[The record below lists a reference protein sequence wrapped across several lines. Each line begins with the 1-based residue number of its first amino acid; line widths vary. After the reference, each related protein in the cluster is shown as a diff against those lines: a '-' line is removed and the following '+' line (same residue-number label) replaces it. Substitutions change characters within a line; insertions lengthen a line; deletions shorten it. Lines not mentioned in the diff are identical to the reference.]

1 MLGLD
6 SFLWRGIEMES
17 TSSKHNFLVTS
28 TRVIVNTAMVV
39 ISTRVQPLFLAPK
52 KYALTTLCKILIGIL
67 RGALCLLNWHHVP
80 AAAASG

>member
-6 SFLWRGIEMES
+6 SFLWRGIEMEY

-28 TRVIVNTAMVV
+28 TRLVLNTAIVM

-52 KYALTTLCKILIGIL
+52 NYALTALCKILIGIL

>member
-1 MLGLD
+1 MLGFSGD
-6 SFLWRGIEMES
+6 FNAHGF
-17 TSSKHNFLVTS
+17 K
-28 TRVIVNTAMVV
+28 NTAIVV

-52 KYALTTLCKILIGIL
+52 NYALTALCKILIGIL

>member
-28 TRVIVNTAMVV
+28 TRMV
-39 ISTRVQPLFLAPK
+39 L
-52 KYALTTLCKILIGIL
+52 KIQQ
-67 RGALCLLNWHHVP
+67 
-80 AAAASG
+80 